1 MNNSAKKFRRFMFCL
16 LFFITFS
23 SSVFAVSEATL
34 LFLLISPSPQVNAMG
49 QTYGNVLGDDPM
61 ATLFNPANIGLMA
74 QNYYFA
80 SSFNSP
86 EIEWLPSFAGDLNFH
101 CNSFIAGINL
111 IDVIGFPVSY
121 GIGYNF
127 RKFDMGEQ
135 TITGEDSP
143 EPLGYFDS
151 WDESRDLSMSL
162 ALDYLV
168 RASIGFTHKNIKSNL
183 APGALMET
191 NAYDLGFIL
200 KIPVIELAERFALIN
215 TEQLFSMRPYFV
227 PGFYYSVTNIG
238 DKVKYI
244 ESSLAVGEPIPRN
257 ASVGMNIDAGLK
269 FNFKNHLIDLFSFRW
284 AREADDLLIET
295 HANKPSEYVNGLN
308 DISFWDNILLGKA
321 NENAITKKGWQ
332 YDFAN
337 IFSLRRGRYEDIEG
351 KVMYESR
358 GYRINFVQPLKLLIA
373 LKEPVA
379 TDNFLFK
386 LFMNLNIEHHYSE
399 IDAAEDHP
407 LDDTK
412 VNAYVISLNNFPI
425 R

>member
-1 MNNSAKKFRRFMFCL
+1 MNISAKKFRRFIFCL
-16 LFFITFS
+16 LFLITFS

-34 LFLLISPSPQVNAMG
+34 LFLLISPSPQANAMG

-61 ATLFNPANIGLMA
+61 ATLFNPANVGLMA

-101 CNSFIAGINL
+101 CNSFTAGINL
-111 IDVIGFPVSY
+111 KDVIGIPVSY

-127 RKFDMGEQ
+127 RRFDIGEQ
-135 TITGEDSP
+135 IITGEDSP

-151 WDESRDLSMSL
+151 WDESRDLSMSF
-162 ALDYLV
+162 AVDYIL
-168 RASIGFTHKNIKSNL
+168 RASIGYNHKNIKSNL
-183 APGALMET
+183 APGALVET

-215 TEQLFSMRPYFV
+215 TEHLFAMKPYFV
-227 PGFYYSVTNIG
+227 PGLYYSVTNIG
-238 DKVKYI
+238 DKVAYI
-244 ESSLAVGEPIPRN
+244 DASQADPIPRN
-257 ASVGMNIDAGLK
+257 TSVGMNIDTGLK
-269 FNFKNHLIDLFSFRW
+269 FNFKNNLIDLFSFRW

-295 HANKPSEYVNGLN
+295 HTNKPSEYVNGLK
-308 DISFWDNILLGKA
+308 DISFWNTILLGKA
-321 NENAITKKGWQ
+321 NEKAITKKGWQ

-337 IFSLRRGRYEDIEG
+337 IFSLRRGRYDDIEG
-351 KVMYESR
+351 KVMYKTR
-358 GYRINFVQPLKLLIA
+358 GYGINFLQPLKLLIA

-379 TDNFLFK
+379 TDNFLLK
-386 LFMNLNIEHHYSE
+386 LFMNLNVEQHYSE
-399 IDAAEDHP
+399 IDGIEGHP
-407 LDDTK
+407 LDNTK
-412 VNAYVISLNNFPI
+412 FNSYVISFSNFPI